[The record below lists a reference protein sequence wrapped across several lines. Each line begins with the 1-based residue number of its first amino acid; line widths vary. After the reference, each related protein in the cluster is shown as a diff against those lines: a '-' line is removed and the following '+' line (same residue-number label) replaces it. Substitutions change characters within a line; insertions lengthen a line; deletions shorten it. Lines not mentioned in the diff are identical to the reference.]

1 MILKKIIG
9 AGAIAGA
16 LGLSAIGL
24 AGVADAASS
33 GGGGG
38 SSSSPSEDSGSWPP
52 KSDVQWPPKQ
62 DNDGGGDSNEGGG
75 SGGGGSPPSTP
86 IVMPFG
92 QPAPTK
98 TAAPLTN
105 QSANSS
111 DESKPIV
118 PVNAPPLGTATS
130 IVLPAQ

>member
-1 MILKKIIG
+1 MILKKMIG

-24 AGVADAASS
+24 AGVANAASS

-38 SSSSPSEDSGSWPP
+38 GGSSSSTSGDSGTWPP

-62 DNDGGGDSNEGGG
+62 DNDGGGGSNE
-75 SGGGGSPPSTP
+75 GGGGSPPSTP